1 MPSSGTIQLKSYVV
15 VVVGVVVFVRYIYIS
30 ACQSFVP
37 LHRFDKVFLEFC
49 VLLRLRLW
57 FCFAYP
63 VVRFIHSF
71 LSYFLPLSTV
81 FYDALSFHAIFLLGI
96 FFLLSISNEFSIYW
110 GFVCPFSTFT
120 FYFVVEEKW
129 YKSKAHS
136 SQTIVLFISPALVLL
151 SFGSVEVY
159 FLLSLLFVIS

>member
-1 MPSSGTIQLKSYVV
+1 MPSSGTIQLKSYV

-49 VLLRLRLW
+49 VLLLRLW

-81 FYDALSFHAIFLLGI
+81 FYDALSFHAISLLGI
-96 FFLLSISNEFSIYW
+96 FSPFYTKWVFYLLGFCMPVLHVHFLFCCRRKMVQIK
-110 GFVCPFSTFT
+110 STFIAN
-120 FYFVVEEKW
+120 YCV
-129 YKSKAHS
+129 
-136 SQTIVLFISPALVLL
+136 
-151 SFGSVEVY
+151 VY
-159 FLLSLLFVIS
+159 FTGFSSSFLRFCRSLLLT